1 MRSWVARLLAG
12 LAACCVAASA
22 VGALPGSRPTTMAPA
37 VVAFVVPMGSG
48 AAATVPPASSS
59 FSTGDGS
66 APTGSPA
73 PSASVASSLGS
84 AVPDVVAPAAP
95 TATLTQDPSAGA
107 TPTTAPSATTPAVAP
122 TPHPPPATPAATPA
136 ATTPTVIQVRDRPLG
151 TPAATTPAAPSGPL
165 PVLSHGDRNT
175 RVIAL
180 TIDDCYSPAAVRAD
194 LAILEAERVNPT
206 WFPIGTN
213 VAASPAL
220 WRAIAQAGFPIANHT
235 ETHPILTGLPYAAV
249 LAQIRDDEATV
260 ARITG
265 RPAVPFLR
273 PPGGAYDA
281 TVLAAAQAAGERALV
296 LWDTTDGDTGR
307 PYDDIVLIE
316 RHAEQGHGGSILLM
330 HANLPY
336 AQQALP
342 SIIAW
347 YRARGYTFVTLGQLF
362 GVPGPVP
369 FPGPAGA
376 PLATAAPIGAV
387 TPAAPAA
394 TYPSPTLRPM
404 PC

>member
-59 FSTGDGS
+59 SATGDGS

-73 PSASVASSLGS
+73 PSTSVASSLGS

-95 TATLTQDPSAGA
+95 TATLTPDPSAGA

-122 TPHPPPATPAATPA
+122 TPHPSPGTPA
-136 ATTPTVIQVRDRPLG
+136 ATTPTVIRVRDRPLG
-151 TPAATTPAAPSGPL
+151 TPSATTPATPSGPL